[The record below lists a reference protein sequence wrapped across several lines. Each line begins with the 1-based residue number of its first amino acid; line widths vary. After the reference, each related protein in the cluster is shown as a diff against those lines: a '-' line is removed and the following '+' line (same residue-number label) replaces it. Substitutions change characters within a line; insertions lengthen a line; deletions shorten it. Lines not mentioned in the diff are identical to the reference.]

1 MSLLMRASA
10 IVGRPVVTLGGDDLA
25 EVRDVV
31 FDPRAGRVLGFT
43 LNGRGF
49 LSGRRKEVLPWPR
62 VSALGPD
69 AVMVADEE
77 ALRADDEL
85 VEPAGGGDVLGS
97 RVLTDTGTDL
107 GRVADVVVEANPD
120 ADVVGYEIEPS
131 AALSS
136 RKGRTLFLPLPDT
149 LSVSAEALVVPAAA
163 ADYVQDDLAG
173 FGGAV
178 EAFRTRLRD
187 DR

>member
-1 MSLLMRASA
+1 VEIEASRASPTRSGLWWA
-10 IVGRPVVTLGGDDLA
+10 KGCIDVT
-25 EVRDVV
+25 
-31 FDPRAGRVLGFT
+31 
-43 LNGRGF
+43 
-49 LSGRRKEVLPWPR
+49 
-62 VSALGPD
+62 
-69 AVMVADEE
+69 
-77 ALRADDEL
+77 
-85 VEPAGGGDVLGS
+85 VLGS
-97 RVLTDTGTDL
+97 RVLTDTGADL
-107 GRVADVVVEANPD
+107 GRVADVAVEANPD

-149 LSVSAEALVVPAAA
+149 LSVSVEALVPATA

-173 FGGAV
+173 FGEAV